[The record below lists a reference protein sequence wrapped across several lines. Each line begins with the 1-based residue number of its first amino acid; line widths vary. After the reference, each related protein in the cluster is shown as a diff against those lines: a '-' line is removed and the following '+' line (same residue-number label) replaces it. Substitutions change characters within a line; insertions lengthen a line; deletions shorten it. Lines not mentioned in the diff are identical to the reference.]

1 MTVTSICFSSP
12 PSPLLKALPT
22 SLKPYKM
29 LKSGFADREERLAT
43 EGRLKY
49 RGTARIGLEVLHF
62 KWNEPREPNEK
73 SLEKLKNC
81 FEKGQCD
88 RLTRNHIPAVIDQSH
103 LDDVLQASKVSAE
116 RLLTNTD
123 PHPELK
129 FPAGYQ
135 LRCLHGRH
143 RVLAARE
150 VLPPQERWWT
160 VDIYLAGMHVS
171 YE

>member
-1 MTVTSICFSSP
+1 MP
-12 PSPLLKALPT
+12 PSR
-22 SLKPYKM
+22 
-29 LKSGFADREERLAT
+29 FADREERLAT

-49 RGTARIGLEVLHF
+49 RGTARIGLEILHF
-62 KWNEPREPNEK
+62 PWSEPREPNQK
-73 SLEKLKNC
+73 SLEKLKKC

-88 RLTRNHIPAVIDQSH
+88 RLTQNHIPAVIDQSQ
-103 LDDVLQASKVSAE
+103 LDDVLDASQVSAA

-123 PHPELK
+123 SPRPELR

-160 VDIYLAGMHVS
+160 VDIYLAGMHIL
-171 YE
+171 YR